1 MLWEQSKTQ
10 WKTSILEVDFA
21 NRIFLLQNDDRVV
34 AVCVLNPLSL
44 TLTLPCTQQNIERI
58 TVETIFYLRIYLNK
72 GGRIKSKKDL
82 MAIFKIVLYA

>member
-34 AVCVLNPLSL
+34 AVCVLNPL
-44 TLTLPCTQQNIERI
+44 TLTLPRTQQNNERI
-58 TVETIFYLRIYLNK
+58 TVETILYLRIYLKK
-72 GGRIKSKKDL
+72 GGRIKSNKEF